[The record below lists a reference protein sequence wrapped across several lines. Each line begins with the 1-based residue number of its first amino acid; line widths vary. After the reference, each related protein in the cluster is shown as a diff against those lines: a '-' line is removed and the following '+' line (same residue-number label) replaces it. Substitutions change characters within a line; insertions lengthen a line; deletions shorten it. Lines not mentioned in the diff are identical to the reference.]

1 MTFFNFKATGVAA
14 AFAALAAVAVPST
27 IPTQVE
33 AGVILDAIK
42 QRNTLRCGVQGP
54 SNPGF
59 GVPNAQGR
67 WEGFNVE
74 VCRAVAITIFND
86 PERVTFVPV
95 TTQSRFPALAAGE
108 VDMLSNNTT
117 WTLTRDSNV
126 NRFNFPAIIFYDGQA
141 LMVPRRLN
149 ITETRQLDGAT
160 VCVQPGTTT
169 ELNITD
175 YFRANNLRFTPVVI
189 EALDELRRAYD
200 AGRCDVFTN
209 DFAALAAQRT
219 LLTNPR
225 DHVILP
231 ARLSKEPLGPTI
243 RQGDEELT
251 NIVAWTVFALIDAEE
266 MGITRANVEQM
277 ATTATNPVIRRLL
290 GVEGNMGESIGA
302 ADRAYAR
309 TIIRTFGNYGEIFE
323 RWLGTQTPLGLE
335 RGMNNVWTR
344 GGLLYAPP
352 AR

>member
-1 MTFFNFKATGVAA
+1 MMWKGFAA
-14 AFAALAAVAVPST
+14 AAAAMFAFAPIAA
-27 IPTQVE
+27 E
-33 AGVILDAIK
+33 AGRDLDQIK
-42 QRNTLRCGVQGP
+42 QRGTLRCGVQGP

-59 GVPNAQGR
+59 GVPDSQGR
-67 WEGFNVE
+67 WQGFNVE
-74 VCRAVAITIFND
+74 ICRAVAVTIFGD
-86 PERVTFVPV
+86 PNRVEFVPV

-108 VDMLSNNTT
+108 VDILSNNST

-126 NRFNFPAIIFYDGQA
+126 NRFNFPAIVFYDGQA
-141 LMVPRRLN
+141 VMVPRRLN
-149 ITETRQLDGAT
+149 VNSARQLGGAT

-169 ELNITD
+169 EMNIAD
-175 YFRANNLRFTPVVI
+175 YFRQHNLRFTPVVI
-189 EALDELRRAYD
+189 ADLDELRRAYD

-219 LLTNPR
+219 LLTRPA

-231 ARLSKEPLGPTI
+231 DRISKEPLSPVI

-251 NIVAWTVFALIDAEE
+251 NIVAWTVFGLIDAEE
-266 MGITRANVEQM
+266 FGITQANVEQM
-277 ATTATNPVIRRLL
+277 AQTATDPRIRRLL
-290 GVEGNMGESIGA
+290 GVEGNMGESLGA
-302 ADRAYAR
+302 ARADYMR

-323 RWLGTQTPLGLE
+323 RHLGVNTPLGLE
-335 RGMNNVWTR
+335 RGQNNIWTR

>member
-1 MTFFNFKATGVAA
+1 MKLKMIAA
-14 AFAALAAVAVPST
+14 AAAAMLALGAGQQALA
-27 IPTQVE
+27 
-33 AGVILDAIK
+33 GRDLDQIK
-42 QRNTLRCGVQGP
+42 QRGSIRCGVQGP

-59 GVPNAQGR
+59 GVPDSQGR
-67 WEGFNVE
+67 WGGFNVE
-74 VCRAVAITIFND
+74 VCRAIAITIFGD
-86 PERVTFVPV
+86 PSKVEFVPV
-95 TTQSRFPALAAGE
+95 TTQSRFPALSSGE
-108 VDMLSNNTT
+108 VDVLSNNTT

-149 ITETRQLDGAT
+149 VTSARQLNGAT

-169 ELNITD
+169 ELNIAD

-189 EALDELRRAYD
+189 ADLDEIRRAYD
-200 AGRCDVFTN
+200 SGRCDVFTN

-219 LLTNPR
+219 LLTR
-225 DHVILP
+225 AADHTILP
-231 ARLSKEPLGPTI
+231 ERLSKEPLGPTI

-266 MGITRANVEQM
+266 MGITMANVEQT
-277 ATTATNPVIRRLL
+277 AGSATNPVVRRLL

-302 ADRAYAR
+302 ARPDYAR
-309 TIIRTFGNYGEIFE
+309 QIVRTFGNYGEIFE
-323 RWLGTQTPLGLE
+323 RHLGTATPLGLE
-335 RGMNNVWTR
+335 RGQNNIWTR